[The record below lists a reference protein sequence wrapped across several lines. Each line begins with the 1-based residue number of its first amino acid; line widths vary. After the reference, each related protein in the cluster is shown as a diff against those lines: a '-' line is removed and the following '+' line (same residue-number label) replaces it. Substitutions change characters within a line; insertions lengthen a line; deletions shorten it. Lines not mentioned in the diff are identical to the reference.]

1 MRNTFEM
8 GGGHGRGDFA
18 PLAIRLGRTV
28 DAIRKRA
35 QRLGVKVYRRYHQ
48 HGLYKRPC
56 GQAAPK
62 PDGHALC
69 CRPNGHDGDHEAF
82 LAARVDRPARRV
94 TWGRVAGP
102 DEAKRIMR
110 QIRSVTA

>member
-1 MRNTFEM
+1 MRQTST
-8 GGGHGRGDFA
+8 GRGDFA
-18 PLAIRLGRTV
+18 PLVNRLGRTV

-35 QRLGVKVYRRYHQ
+35 QRLGVKVYRSYHQ
-48 HGLYKRPC
+48 HGLYRRPC
-56 GQAAPK
+56 GQAAPP

-69 CRPNGHDGDHEAF
+69 CRPHGHPGEHEAF
-82 LAARVDRPARRV
+82 TGARVDRPARRV
-94 TWGRVAGP
+94 AWTSGPAGP